1 MAKRILIATLA
12 LFPVAVFAAGAGV
25 PLEKANINLSDTESL
40 QRGAR
45 SFVNYCLG
53 CHTAQYVRYNRV
65 ALDLG
70 ISEQQLVDNLMFTGG
85 KPHDMM
91 LNSMAADD
99 SRRWF
104 GQPPPDLSLLARA
117 RGADYVY
124 TFLKTFYLDDT
135 KVTGVNNLV
144 LPGAS
149 MPHVLWEL
157 QGLQKPVYSGHVG
170 EDGNVSKHLDGFEQV
185 TEGMLS
191 PEEYDGFVR
200 DLTNFLTYIS
210 EPVQLKRKSLG
221 TKVLMFLFVFFL
233 LSYMLKKEYWKDV
246 D

>member
-1 MAKRILIATLA
+1 MDKRILITILA

-25 PLEKANINLSDTESL
+25 SLERANINLNDTESL
-40 QRGAR
+40 QRGAKY
-45 SFVNYCLG
+45 FVNYCLG

-65 ALDLG
+65 AKDLG
-70 ISEQQLVDNLMFTGG
+70 ISEEQLIENLMFTGG
-85 KPHDMM
+85 KPHDTM
-91 LNSMAADD
+91 LNSMAISD

-117 RGADYVY
+117 RGVDYVY

-157 QGLQKPVYSGHVG
+157 QGLQEPVYAGHVG
-170 EDGNVSKHLDGFEQV
+170 EDGSVSKHLEGFKQV
-185 TEGMLS
+185 TEGKLG
-191 PEEYDGFVR
+191 PEDYDRFVR
-200 DLTNFLTYIS
+200 DLTNFLAYIS

-246 D
+246 K